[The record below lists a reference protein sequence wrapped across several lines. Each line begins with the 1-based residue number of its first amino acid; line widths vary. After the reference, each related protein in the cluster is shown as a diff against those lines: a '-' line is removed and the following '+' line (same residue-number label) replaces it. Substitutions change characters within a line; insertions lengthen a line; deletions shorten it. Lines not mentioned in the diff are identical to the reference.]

1 MRENL
6 VEGCKFS
13 TPEVT
18 GLRNSLLQESLDLR
32 AAAEVLQLFVMG
44 RGYGVSSDDAREAV
58 RRFGAAGWP
67 VETMQRELDRIA
79 LVQ

>member
-6 VEGCKFS
+6 TESCKFS
-13 TPEVT
+13 APEVA
-18 GLRNSLLQESLDLR
+18 GLRNSMLQEVLDLR
-32 AAAEVLQLFVMG
+32 AAAEVLQLFLMG

-58 RRFGAAGWP
+58 RRFGVAGWP
-67 VETMQRELDRIA
+67 VEAIQRELNRIA